1 MELRQLH
8 YFLAIAEE
16 GSINRAAERLLVSQ
30 PSLSRQLQL
39 LERQLG
45 HELMM
50 RNAKGVSLTQA
61 GEALRDHARRIVA
74 LEAATADVLAEGL
87 PAKEVVSLGVPPGT
101 SAEWLVGLVRE
112 LKDGTPA
119 CAPTLIEAYSS
130 VQLRMLREGRQDL
143 AIVHQQPP
151 DDYSSWKLHQEPFG
165 LAVRPGSA
173 LQNEDNLTVSSLNG
187 MRVLIHSREQVPT
200 QQEGI
205 LRSALEA
212 GVQPKWQFAQ
222 FVEHARASAEAA
234 DADGALI
241 SQLTAQRQLPGWQWR
256 PIQGLPLEM
265 TMWLVSQRQTRAAV
279 KAAAQTIVAYA
290 AANHPGLSHE
300 GTPGMAE
307 ADRRDRA

>member
-16 GSINRAAERLLVSQ
+16 GSINRAADRLLVSQ

-45 HELMM
+45 HELVV
-50 RNAKGVSLTQA
+50 RNARGVSLTPA
-61 GEALRDHARRIVA
+61 GDALRDHARRIVA
-74 LEAATADVLAEGL
+74 LEAATAEVLAEGL
-87 PAKEVVSLGVPPGT
+87 PAREVVSLGVPPGT
-101 SAEWLVGLVRE
+101 SAEWLLGLVRE
-112 LKDGTPA
+112 LKDGAPA
-119 CAPTLIEAYSS
+119 CAPTLIEANSS
-130 VQLRMLREGRQDL
+130 FQLRMLREGRQDL

-151 DDYSSWKLHQEPFG
+151 NEYSSWKLHQEPFG
-165 LAVRPGSA
+165 LAIRPGSE
-173 LQNEDNLTVSSLNG
+173 LQNEDNLTVSSLDG

-222 FVEHARASAEAA
+222 FVEHARASAEATDA
-234 DADGALI
+234 DAALI

-256 PIQGLPLEM
+256 PIHGLPLEM
-265 TMWLVSQRQTRAAV
+265 TIWLVSQQQTRAAV
-279 KAAAQTIVAYA
+279 RAAAQTVVAYA
-290 AANHPGLSHE
+290 AANHPGVPQMGSPE
-300 GTPGMAE
+300 TAG
-307 ADRRDRA
+307 ADTRDRL